1 MIVMYSDIEVVLGH
15 HSQFNHEYCAEPFN
29 PEVVDFCAQLS
40 RKILKDPRARQY
52 PDLVTFGFFCRRAN
66 ISSLA
71 AHYLDGQVRLG
82 RGTVFH
88 VAPANIPV
96 NYAFSFLFSLL
107 AGNGNIVRLPS
118 REFPQVDLA
127 NELIA
132 ELLAEPQFSELASA
146 TLFFRSA
153 RDHRFIDDC
162 VAQADGLMI
171 WGGDKT
177 IEHFRA
183 KKRSPRCVEL
193 AFPDRYSACIISASA
208 ISDLQA
214 PQLADLAHKFF
225 NDTFLVDQN
234 ACSSP
239 RLVYWLGDDA
249 DVSKAQSRFWGAV
262 EDYARHHYVMN
273 GVSVVDKIVDTMKAL
288 ETYPLADIR
297 RASNYVYRIG
307 LSVFDDRVFEIHG
320 RFGLFVEIAGAEI
333 SPLLNIIDARFQ
345 TLTHFGCDS
354 GDLVASIKR
363 ACVRGID
370 RVVPVGSAL
379 EIGPIWDGHDTVRS
393 LSRVISG

>member
-1 MIVMYSDIEVVLGH
+1 MYSDIEVVLGDY
-15 HSQFNHEYCAEPFN
+15 SQFKHEYCAEPFS

-146 TLFFRSA
+146 TFFFRSA
-153 RDHRFIDDC
+153 RDHRFIDEC

-171 WGGDKT
+171 WGGDRT
-177 IEHFRA
+177 VELFRA

-193 AFPDRYSACIISASA
+193 AFPDRYSACIISAEA
-208 ISDLQA
+208 IARLEGRE
-214 PQLADLAHKFF
+214 LTDLAHKFF
-225 NDTFLVDQN
+225 NDTYLVDQN

-239 RLVYWLGDDA
+239 RLVYWLGENET
-249 DVSKAQSRFWGAV
+249 VSKAQNRFWDAV
-262 EDYARHHYVMN
+262 EDYARHHYNLN

-288 ETYPLADIR
+288 ETYPSADIR
-297 RASNYVYRIG
+297 RVSNYVYRIG
-307 LSVFDDRVFEIHG
+307 LSEFDDRVFEIQG
-320 RFGLFVEIAGAEI
+320 RFGLFVEVAGTEI

-354 GDLVASIKR
+354 GDLIASIKGAR
-363 ACVRGID
+363 VRGID

-379 EIGPIWDGHDTVRS
+379 EIGPIWDGHDAVRS
-393 LSRVISG
+393 LSRVISR

>member
-1 MIVMYSDIEVVLGH
+1 MYNDIDVVLGD
-15 HSQFNHEYCAEPFN
+15 HSQFNHEYCAEPFS
-29 PEVVDFCAQLS
+29 PEAADFCAQLS

-52 PDLVTFGFFCRRAN
+52 PDLITFGFFCRKAN

-71 AHYLDGQVRLG
+71 AQYMDDQVRLG

-132 ELLAEPQFSELASA
+132 QLLAAPQFSELASA

-153 RDHRFIDDC
+153 RDHKFIDEC

-171 WGGDKT
+171 WGGDRT
-177 IEHFRA
+177 IELFRT

-193 AFPDRYSACIISASA
+193 AFPDRYSACIINAAA
-208 ISDLQA
+208 IADLQD
-214 PQLADLAHKFF
+214 PELAALAHKFF

-239 RLVYWLGDDA
+239 RLVYWLGG
-249 DVSKAQSRFWGAV
+249 DVVVAEAQDRFWAAV
-262 EDYARHHYVMN
+262 EDYALHHYSLN
-273 GVSVVDKIVDTMKAL
+273 GVSVVDKVVGTMKAL
-288 ETYPLADIR
+288 QVYPYAALSCV
-297 RASNYVYRIG
+297 SNYVFRIG
-307 LSVFDDRVFEIHG
+307 LSALDDRVSQIQG
-320 RFGLFVEIAGAEI
+320 GFGLFVEASGTEI
-333 SPLLNIIDARFQ
+333 SPLLDIADARFQ

-354 GDLVASIKR
+354 GQLVAAIKGHR
-363 ACVRGID
+363 VRGID

-379 EIGPIWDGHDTVRS
+379 EIGPIWDGHDTVRV